1 MKCFNLISLVIT
13 ILLMVSCGV
22 QQRIVEVPVESQT
35 EVRDSLVYIRD
46 TVRVDIPVEVTKVVL
61 PAVDTSR
68 ISTSFAESTAYLDT
82 LQRKIHHTLQQKGHI
97 YKPIDTVI
105 RVQYIT
111 KETQIPVYKHIE
123 VPVTPNWAWYSL
135 LINILGVLMLVAFI
149 VLGIKR

>member
-1 MKCFNLISLVIT
+1 MKCFNLLPLIIT
-13 ILLMVSCGV
+13 ILFMVSCGV

-46 TVRVDIPVEVTKVVL
+46 TVKVDIPVEVTKVVM
-61 PAVDTSR
+61 PIVDTSR
-68 ISTSFAESTAYLDT
+68 ISTSFATSTAYLDT
-82 LQRKIHHTLQQKGHI
+82 LERKIHHTLQQKGHL

-135 LINILGVLMLVAFI
+135 IINILGVLMFVAFI